1 MDKNTKNPP
10 QDEIMIRSCA
20 ICSAEIIVHRLPN
33 RRYKGGNY
41 FGRIGAGKEKCEY
54 WECDKCFKE

>member
-1 MDKNTKNPP
+1 MDKNSKNPS
-10 QDEIMIRSCA
+10 QDEIMMRSCA

-41 FGRIGAGKEKCEY
+41 FGRIGEEKEKN
-54 WECDKCFKE
+54 